1 MIKDMAWNMFKTTGN
16 VDSYLEFKQIKNLE
30 SNINMQKV
38 EANGNCKDKGVII
51 AESNMGDFDKMLTI
65 LTQEWEK
72 LHVLLK
78 VQGVKLVAY

>member
-38 EANGNCKDKGVII
+38 EANGNCKDKRDNN
-51 AESNMGDFDKMLTI
+51 SRK
-65 LTQEWEK
+65 
-72 LHVLLK
+72 
-78 VQGVKLVAY
+78 